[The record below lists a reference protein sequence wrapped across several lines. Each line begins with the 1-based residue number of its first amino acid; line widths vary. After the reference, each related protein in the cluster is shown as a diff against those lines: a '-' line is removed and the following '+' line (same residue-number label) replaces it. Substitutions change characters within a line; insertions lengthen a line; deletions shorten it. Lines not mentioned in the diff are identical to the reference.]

1 MLLLL
6 MPLMS
11 LLLLLLLL
19 LLPPMPT
26 EIVVGRLV
34 RQAPADASDAADAD
48 DAADDGATDAM
59 MLMLPRSAAIPHDG
73 ATTVPTCYGGRW

>member
-1 MLLLL
+1 MLLLML
-6 MPLMS
+6 LMS
-11 LLLLLLLL
+11 LLLLLLL
-19 LLPPMPT
+19 LLPPMPA

-34 RQAPADASDAADAD
+34 RQVPADASDAADAD